1 MRSPRLSATG
11 CILLALSLSAL
22 AAPPAFALPSPSA
35 SIVDSQ
41 CSAKYKW
48 QGAVTPGSGYPEG
61 TVKFCAYKYRLADKD
76 KNGDY
81 YAVVTQS
88 VWTFTGNQAGNEA
101 PMSQSIKSNTGSID
115 NVYSATKS
123 YTSSASCST
132 PVTLSVSLGIFSVS
146 TEPKLCSGYKF
157 TRSVSSSTQAVW
169 SSNTAGGLRN
179 VETSFS
185 QKVAEGKMPTY
196 KVVFSMPQY
205 SIVDAP
211 APYYVK
217 SIPLN
222 REVSFTLK

>member
-1 MRSPRLSATG
+1 MQNPRMAAAG
-11 CILLALSLSAL
+11 AAFLALTLGIATAQPAL
-22 AAPPAFALPSPSA
+22 ALPSPSA
-35 SIVDSQ
+35 SIVDSE
-41 CSAKYKW
+41 CSITYRW
-48 QGAVTPGSGYPEG
+48 QGAVTPGSGYPQG

-81 YAVVTQS
+81 YAVVAQS
-88 VWTFTGNQAGNEA
+88 VWTFSGNQAGNEA

-132 PVTLSVSLGIFSVS
+132 PVTLSVSLGVFSVS

-157 TRSVSSSTQAVW
+157 TRSVSSSTRAVW

-179 VETSFS
+179 VATSFN
-185 QKVAEGKMPTY
+185 QKVAEGKTPTY
-196 KVVFSMPQY
+196 TVVFSMPQY

-222 REVSFTLK
+222 REITFTLK